1 MSQLTEKN
9 ISELLAYHFF
19 IPSYQRGFRWSGQ
32 QVMDLLNDIW
42 HFTIKPDKKDNDWY
56 CLQPIVVKDRGQLY
70 EVIDGQQRL
79 TTLKILL
86 TYLSKADE
94 KRKYQKGDLVIN
106 YETRPE
112 SEEFLEDPKE
122 DHSNIDHYY
131 MWKAYQ
137 VISDWF
143 SDKEQ
148 EEQDRFLSTLL
159 AEAKEG
165 HPVKVIWYEISESKD
180 EIAIFTRL
188 NMGKIPLTNAEL
200 VRSLFLNSSNFQG
213 SDLEALRLRQLEIAS
228 EWDRIENKL
237 RDPERWAFIDH
248 PKNEPHNR
256 IEFILDLIKAMDGT
270 EKADDPYT
278 TFRFFSD
285 KFKSHTKREME
296 KHWKS
301 IKSTFRM
308 IDEWYLDRE
317 SYHKVGFLIDI
328 GIGITTL
335 LQKARKRSKK
345 QFKEWMNDRIASE
358 IACDDLESLSY
369 GKDSSLIRK
378 LLLFHNV
385 QTLLSSD
392 NESHNFSFY
401 RYKKDKWDLEHIHAT
416 ADKVVVP
423 ENEQIAWL
431 ADNFVKGK
439 QQNDRDIDEKIEKM
453 IADNTSIPEED
464 FQMIISY
471 VLGDEDDSIS
481 NLCLLDRNTNR
492 SYKNDSF
499 KVKRKKIIKKEK
511 AGTFIPICTRNV
523 FLKYYSQEMKDVALW
538 NPDDRQDYLADLK
551 RSINTIKK

>member
-19 IPSYQRGFRWSGQ
+19 IPSYQRGYRWSGQ

-42 HFTIKPDKKDNDWY
+42 HFTIKPDKKDNEWY

-143 SDKEQ
+143 SDKEE
-148 EEQDRFLSTLL
+148 EEQDKFSSTLL
-159 AEAKEG
+159 SEAEED

-248 PKNEPHNR
+248 PKNKPHNR

-296 KHWKS
+296 
-301 IKSTFRM
+301 
-308 IDEWYLDRE
+308 
-317 SYHKVGFLIDI
+317 
-328 GIGITTL
+328 
-335 LQKARKRSKK
+335 KARKRSKK

-385 QTLLSSD
+385 ETLLSSD

-499 KVKRKKIIKKEK
+499 KIKRNKIIKKEK

-523 FLKYYSQEMKDVALW
+523 FLKYYSQEMKDVTLW